1 MNRRELVAAAS
12 ASFLSAPAFAK
23 NRVAPKARLILTGGS
38 IYTGVH
44 GRPAAGAIAI
54 EGGTIVQ
61 VGTLADA
68 RARLPRAKEIDLA
81 GGAAFPGFVDS
92 HAHMTGIGLREMTL
106 NLDSVKSI
114 SDLQAKVAAWA
125 AQNPT
130 GPLTGRGWIETHW
143 PEGRFPTRQDVDA
156 IVPDRPLLL
165 GRSDGHAALANSAL
179 LKLAG
184 IDATTA
190 DPPGGQILKDKMG
203 EPTGMLIDNA
213 QALVESRMPSIS
225 PAMIREA
232 LIKADRL
239 YASRGWT
246 GLHNMS
252 VSGED
257 LIAMKALALSG
268 DIHLRVDNYLD
279 TAFAGD
285 VLRLGPSVDATGR
298 ISTRGV
304 KLYSDG
310 ALGSRGAA
318 LLAPYADAPD
328 SQGLLLTPEAQVL
341 EVLARAKKSGAQVAM
356 HAIGDRGNRQTLD
369 WFEQVLGSAKTN
381 RRWRVEHA
389 QVVSPQDIPRFAKLG
404 IIASMQPSHAIGDL
418 FFAPARL
425 GTERLKGAYAWTSL
439 LKTGAMVCGGSD
451 APVEQGDPRIEFYA
465 AMYRHALNGFVG
477 PEWGLEERVS
487 RNEALSMFT
496 KSAAYAV
503 GAEKQRGVLAPGM
516 AASISVFS
524 RDFMT
529 VKPADIL
536 DAKTVLTMVDG
547 KIVFEG

>member
-1 MNRRELVAAAS
+1 MNRRDLLALGS
-12 ASFLSAPAFAK
+12 ASLLGGPALASTSSA
-23 NRVAPKARLILTGGS
+23 RTILTGGP
-38 IYTGVH
+38 IHTGLA
-44 GRPAAGAIAI
+44 GQGPAEAIAI
-54 EGGTIVQ
+54 ESGRIVS
-61 VGTLADA
+61 VGSL
-68 RARLPRAKEIDLA
+68 RAVRAALPRAKEVDLA
-81 GGAAFPGFVDS
+81 GGAALPGLVDG

-114 SDLQAKVAAWA
+114 AELQAKLAAWA

-130 GPLTGRGWIETHW
+130 GPIAGRGWIETHW

-190 DPPGGQILKDKMG
+190 NPLGGQILKDASG
-203 EPTGMLIDNA
+203 QPTGMLIDNA
-213 QALVESRMPSIS
+213 QALVESRMPTAT
-225 PAMIREA
+225 PDMIRQA

-257 LIAMKALALSG
+257 LIALKALALSG
-268 DIHLRVDNYLD
+268 EVQLRVDNYLD
-279 TAFAGD
+279 IPFATD
-285 VLRLGPSVDATGR
+285 VLRRGPSVDATGR

-304 KLYSDG
+304 KIYSDG

-318 LLAPYADAPD
+318 LLAPYADAPE
-328 SQGLLLTPEAQVL
+328 SEGLLLTPEEQVL
-341 EVLARAKKSGAQVAM
+341 AVLERAKKSGAQVAM
-356 HAIGDRGNRQTLD
+356 HAIGDRGNRQSLD
-369 WFEQVLGSAKTN
+369 WFERVLGRAKTN
-381 RRWRVEHA
+381 RRWRIEHA
-389 QVVSPQDIPRFAKLG
+389 QVVSPPDMPRFAKLG
-404 IIASMQPSHAIGDL
+404 VIASMQPSHAIGDL

-425 GTERLKGAYAWTSL
+425 GPERLKGAYAWTSL
-439 LKTGAMVCGGSD
+439 LKTGAVVCGGSD

-465 AMYRHALNGFVG
+465 AIYRHALNGFVG
-477 PEWGLEERVS
+477 PDWGLEERVS
-487 RNEALSMFT
+487 RQQALGMFT
-496 KSAAYAV
+496 RSAAYAV
-503 GAEKQRGVLAPGM
+503 GAERSRGTLTVGQ

-529 VKPADIL
+529 IKPADIL
-536 DAKTVLTMVDG
+536 DAKTVLTIVDG

>member
-1 MNRRELVAAAS
+1 MNRRQLVAAAS
-12 ASFLSAPAFAK
+12 AAFLSAPALAK
-23 NRVAPKARLILTGGS
+23 NRAVSKARLILTGGS
-38 IYTGVH
+38 IYTSIH

-54 EGGTIVQ
+54 EGKTIVH
-61 VGTLADA
+61 VGTLAEA

-125 AQNPT
+125 TQNPK

-184 IDATTA
+184 IDATTG
-190 DPPGGQILKDKMG
+190 DPPGGQILKDASG

-252 VSGED
+252 ASGED

-279 TAFAGD
+279 TAFASD

-487 RNEALSMFT
+487 RQEALSMFT

-503 GAEKQRGVLAPGM
+503 GAEKQRGVFAPGM
-516 AASISVFS
+516 AASISAFS

>member
-1 MNRRELVAAAS
+1 
-12 ASFLSAPAFAK
+12 
-23 NRVAPKARLILTGGS
+23 
-38 IYTGVH
+38 
-44 GRPAAGAIAI
+44 
-54 EGGTIVQ
+54 
-61 VGTLADA
+61 
-68 RARLPRAKEIDLA
+68 
-81 GGAAFPGFVDS
+81 
-92 HAHMTGIGLREMTL
+92 MTGIGLREMTL

-114 SDLQAKVAAWA
+114 AELQAKLAAWA

-130 GPLTGRGWIETHW
+130 GPIAGRGWIETHW
-143 PEGRFPTRQDVDA
+143 PEGRFPSRQDVDA

-184 IDATTA
+184 IDSSTA
-190 DPPGGQILKDKMG
+190 SPPGGQILKDASG

-213 QALVESRMPSIS
+213 QALVESRMPTAT
-225 PAMIREA
+225 PDMIRQA
-232 LIKADRL
+232 LMKADRL

-257 LIAMKALALSG
+257 LIALKALALSG
-268 DIHLRVDNYLD
+268 EVQLRVDNYLD
-279 TAFAGD
+279 IPFATE
-285 VLRLGPSVDATGR
+285 VLRRGPSIDATGR

-304 KLYSDG
+304 KIYSDG

-318 LLAPYADAPD
+318 LLAPYADAPE
-328 SQGLLLTPEAQVL
+328 SEGLLLTPEAQVL
-341 EVLARAKKSGAQVAM
+341 AVLERAKKSGAQVAM
-356 HAIGDRGNRQTLD
+356 HAIGDRGNRQSLD
-369 WFEQVLGSAKTN
+369 WFERVLGHAKTN
-381 RRWRVEHA
+381 RRWRIEHA
-389 QVVSPQDIPRFAKLG
+389 QVVSPPDMPRFAKLG
-404 IIASMQPSHAIGDL
+404 VIASMQPSHAIGDL

-425 GTERLKGAYAWTSL
+425 GPERLKGAYAWTSL
-439 LKTGAMVCGGSD
+439 LKTGAVVCGGSD

-465 AMYRHALNGFVG
+465 AIYRHALNGFVG

-487 RNEALSMFT
+487 RQQALGMFT
-496 KSAAYAV
+496 RSAAYAV
-503 GAEKQRGVLAPGM
+503 GAERSRGTLAVGQ

-536 DAKTVLTMVDG
+536 DTKTVLTMVDG
-547 KIVFEG
+547 KIVYEG